1 MKARILAGLA
11 CAVLIFSGCA
21 EAKEEQKSSSSA
33 QTQKT
38 EQIKTNSDKKE
49 KVKLKDGKDAKD
61 LNILRAANDVIDE
74 DDIKLADIN
83 WTKPAAGESKR
94 YDRSFENA
102 PPLIPHDLEGLIP
115 ITADNNMCV
124 SCHMPEVAKDV
135 GATPIP
141 KSHLYSIRNKKDL
154 EGKLSDDRFNCTTC
168 HVPQAN
174 VEAKFKNNF
183 KPEYRDANSTSRSNL
198 LDVLNEIRVC
208 DAS

>member
-11 CAVLIFSGCA
+11 CAILVFSGYV
-21 EAKEEQKSSSSA
+21 EAKEEQKSSSSV
-33 QTQKT
+33 QTQKV
-38 EQIKTNSDKKE
+38 EQKNKSKSSDSKE
-49 KVKLKDGKDAKD
+49 AKD
-61 LNILRAANDVIDE
+61 LNILRSANDVMDE
-74 DDIKLADIN
+74 EEVKLVDIN
-83 WTKPAAGESKR
+83 WTKPAAGEAQR
-94 YDRSFENA
+94 YERSFENA
-102 PPLIPHDLEGLIP
+102 PPMIPHDLEGLIP

-154 EGKLSDDRFNCTTC
+154 EGKLSDDRFNCTVC

-183 KPEYRDANSTSRSNL
+183 KPEYRDANSSQHSNL
-198 LDVLNEIRVC
+198 LDVLNEGVR
-208 DAS
+208 

>member
-11 CAVLIFSGCA
+11 CAVLVFSGYA
-21 EAKEEQKSSSSA
+21 EAKEEQKSSSSV
-33 QTQKT
+33 QTQKV
-38 EQIKTNSDKKE
+38 EQKNKSKLADSKE
-49 KVKLKDGKDAKD
+49 AKD
-61 LNILRAANDVIDE
+61 LNILRSASDVMDE
-74 DDIKLADIN
+74 EEVKLADIN
-83 WTKPAAGESKR
+83 WTKPAAGEAQR

-102 PPLIPHDLEGLIP
+102 PPMIPHDLEGLIP

-124 SCHMPEVAKDV
+124 TCHMPEVAKDV

-183 KPEYRDANSTSRSNL
+183 KPEYRDANSSQHSNL
-198 LDVLNEIRVC
+198 LDVLNEGVR
-208 DAS
+208 

>member
-1 MKARILAGLA
+1 MKARILAGLV
-11 CAVLIFSGCA
+11 CAILIFSGCA

-198 LDVLNEIRVC
+198 LDVLNEGVR
-208 DAS
+208 

>member
-1 MKARILAGLA
+1 MKARILVGLA
-11 CAVLIFSGCA
+11 CAVLVFSGYA
-21 EAKEEQKSSSSA
+21 EAKEEQKSSSSV
-33 QTQKT
+33 QTQKV
-38 EQIKTNSDKKE
+38 EQKNKS
-49 KVKLKDGKDAKD
+49 KLSDGKDAKD
-61 LNILRAANDVIDE
+61 LDILRSANDVMDE
-74 DDIKLADIN
+74 EEVKLVDIN
-83 WTKPAAGESKR
+83 WTKPAAGEAQR

-124 SCHMPEVAKDV
+124 SCHMPEVAKEV
-135 GATPIP
+135 GATAIP

-183 KPEYRDANSTSRSNL
+183 KPEYRNANSSQHSNL
-198 LDVLNEIRVC
+198 LDVLNEGVR
-208 DAS
+208 

>member
-11 CAVLIFSGCA
+11 CAVLVFSGYV
-21 EAKEEQKSSSSA
+21 EAKEEQKSSSSV
-33 QTQKT
+33 QTQKV
-38 EQIKTNSDKKE
+38 EQKNKSKSSDSKE
-49 KVKLKDGKDAKD
+49 AKD
-61 LNILRAANDVIDE
+61 LNILRSANDVMDE
-74 DDIKLADIN
+74 EEVKLADIN
-83 WTKPAAGESKR
+83 WTKPAAGEAQR

-198 LDVLNEIRVC
+198 LDVLNEGVR
-208 DAS
+208 

>member
-11 CAVLIFSGCA
+11 CAVLVFSGCA

-141 KSHLYSIRNKKDL
+141 KSHLYSIRSKKDL

-198 LDVLNEIRVC
+198 LDVLNEGVR
-208 DAS
+208 

>member
-11 CAVLIFSGCA
+11 CAVLVFSGYV
-21 EAKEEQKSSSSA
+21 EAKEEQKSSSSV
-33 QTQKT
+33 QTQKV
-38 EQIKTNSDKKE
+38 EQKNKSKSSDSKE
-49 KVKLKDGKDAKD
+49 AKD
-61 LNILRAANDVIDE
+61 LNILRSANDVMDE
-74 DDIKLADIN
+74 EEVKLADIN
-83 WTKPAAGESKR
+83 WTKPAAGEAQR
-94 YDRSFENA
+94 YERSFENA

-183 KPEYRDANSTSRSNL
+183 KPEYRDANSSQHSNL
-198 LDVLNEIRVC
+198 LDVLNEGVR
-208 DAS
+208 

>member
-1 MKARILAGLA
+1 MKARILVGLA
-11 CAVLIFSGCA
+11 CAVLVFSGYA
-21 EAKEEQKSSSSA
+21 EAKEEQKSSSSV
-33 QTQKT
+33 QTQKV
-38 EQIKTNSDKKE
+38 EQKNKS
-49 KVKLKDGKDAKD
+49 KLSDGKDAKD
-61 LNILRAANDVIDE
+61 LDILRSANDVMDE
-74 DDIKLADIN
+74 EEVKLVDIN
-83 WTKPAAGESKR
+83 WTKPAAGEAQR

-183 KPEYRDANSTSRSNL
+183 KPEYRDANSSQHSNL
-198 LDVLNEIRVC
+198 LDVLNEGVR
-208 DAS
+208 

>member
-11 CAVLIFSGCA
+11 CAVLIFSGCV

-102 PPLIPHDLEGLIP
+102 PPLIICALAAICL
-115 ITADNNMCV
+115 
-124 SCHMPEVAKDV
+124 
-135 GATPIP
+135 
-141 KSHLYSIRNKKDL
+141 KSQK
-154 EGKLSDDRFNCTTC
+154 
-168 HVPQAN
+168 
-174 VEAKFKNNF
+174 
-183 KPEYRDANSTSRSNL
+183 TSARPRS
-198 LDVLNEIRVC
+198 LNRTFI
-208 DAS
+208 A

>member
-1 MKARILAGLA
+1 MAGLA

-61 LNILRAANDVIDE
+61 LNILRAASDVIDE

-198 LDVLNEIRVC
+198 LDVLNEGVR
-208 DAS
+208 

>member
-1 MKARILAGLA
+1 MKARILVGLA

-124 SCHMPEVAKDV
+124 SCHMPEVAKNV

-198 LDVLNEIRVC
+198 LDVLNEGVR
-208 DAS
+208 

>member
-11 CAVLIFSGCA
+11 CAVLVFSGYV
-21 EAKEEQKSSSSA
+21 EAKEEQKSSSSV
-33 QTQKT
+33 QTQKV
-38 EQIKTNSDKKE
+38 EQKNKSKSSDSKE
-49 KVKLKDGKDAKD
+49 AKD
-61 LNILRAANDVIDE
+61 LNILRSANDVMDE
-74 DDIKLADIN
+74 EEVKLADIN
-83 WTKPAAGESKR
+83 WTKPAAGEAQR

-141 KSHLYSIRNKKDL
+141 KSHLYSIRSKKDL

-183 KPEYRDANSTSRSNL
+183 KPEYRDANSSQHSNL
-198 LDVLNEIRVC
+198 LDVLNEGVR
-208 DAS
+208 

>member
-61 LNILRAANDVIDE
+61 LNILRAASDVIDE

-183 KPEYRDANSTSRSNL
+183 KPEYRDANSSQHSNL
-198 LDVLNEIRVC
+198 LDVLNEGVR
-208 DAS
+208 

>member
-49 KVKLKDGKDAKD
+49 KVKLKDGKGAKD
-61 LNILRAANDVIDE
+61 LNILRATNDVIDE

-198 LDVLNEIRVC
+198 LDVLNEGVR
-208 DAS
+208 

>member
-11 CAVLIFSGCA
+11 CAVLVFSGYV
-21 EAKEEQKSSSSA
+21 EAKEEQKSSSSV
-33 QTQKT
+33 QTQKV
-38 EQIKTNSDKKE
+38 EQKNKSKSSDSKE
-49 KVKLKDGKDAKD
+49 AKD
-61 LNILRAANDVIDE
+61 LNILRSANDVMDE
-74 DDIKLADIN
+74 EEVKLADIN
-83 WTKPAAGESKR
+83 WTKPAAGEAQR
-94 YDRSFENA
+94 YERSFENA
-102 PPLIPHDLEGLIP
+102 PPMIPHDLEGLIP

-124 SCHMPEVAKDV
+124 TCHMPEVAKDV

-183 KPEYRDANSTSRSNL
+183 KPEYRDANSSQHSNL
-198 LDVLNEIRVC
+198 LDVLNEGVR
-208 DAS
+208 

>member
-11 CAVLIFSGCA
+11 CAVLVFLGYA
-21 EAKEEQKSSSSA
+21 EAKEEQKISSSV
-33 QTQKT
+33 QTQKA
-38 EQIKTNSDKKE
+38 EQKNKSKLADSKE
-49 KVKLKDGKDAKD
+49 AKD
-61 LNILRAANDVIDE
+61 LNILRSANDVMDE
-74 DDIKLADIN
+74 EEVKLVDIN
-83 WTKPAAGESKR
+83 WTKPAAGEAQR
-94 YDRSFENA
+94 YERSFENA
-102 PPLIPHDLEGLIP
+102 PPMIPHDLEGLIP

-154 EGKLSDDRFNCTTC
+154 DGKLSDDRFNCTTC

-183 KPEYRDANSTSRSNL
+183 KPEYRDANSSQHSNL
-198 LDVLNEIRVC
+198 LDVLNEGVR
-208 DAS
+208 

>member
-11 CAVLIFSGCA
+11 CAVLVFSGYV
-21 EAKEEQKSSSSA
+21 EAKEEQKSSSSV
-33 QTQKT
+33 QTQKV
-38 EQIKTNSDKKE
+38 EQKNKSKSSDSKE
-49 KVKLKDGKDAKD
+49 AKD
-61 LNILRAANDVIDE
+61 LNILRSANDVMDE
-74 DDIKLADIN
+74 EEVKLADIN

-102 PPLIPHDLEGLIP
+102 PPMIPHDLEGLIP

-124 SCHMPEVAKDV
+124 TCHMPEVAKDV

-183 KPEYRDANSTSRSNL
+183 KPEYRDANSSQHSNL
-198 LDVLNEIRVC
+198 LDVLNEGVR
-208 DAS
+208 

>member
-11 CAVLIFSGCA
+11 CAVLVFSGYV
-21 EAKEEQKSSSSA
+21 EAKEEQKSYSSV
-33 QTQKT
+33 QTQKV
-38 EQIKTNSDKKE
+38 EQKNKSKLADSKE
-49 KVKLKDGKDAKD
+49 AKD
-61 LNILRAANDVIDE
+61 LNILRSASDVMDE
-74 DDIKLADIN
+74 EEVKLVDIN
-83 WTKPAAGESKR
+83 WTKPAAGEAQR
-94 YDRSFENA
+94 YERSFENA
-102 PPLIPHDLEGLIP
+102 PPMIPHDLEGLIP

-124 SCHMPEVAKDV
+124 TCHMPEVAKDV

-183 KPEYRDANSTSRSNL
+183 KPEYRDANSSQHSNL
-198 LDVLNEIRVC
+198 LDVLNEGVR
-208 DAS
+208 

>member
-11 CAVLIFSGCA
+11 YAVLVFSGYV
-21 EAKEEQKSSSSA
+21 EAKEEQKSSSSV
-33 QTQKT
+33 QTQKV
-38 EQIKTNSDKKE
+38 EQKNKSKLADSKE
-49 KVKLKDGKDAKD
+49 AKD
-61 LNILRAANDVIDE
+61 LNILRSASDVMDE
-74 DDIKLADIN
+74 EEVKLVDIN
-83 WTKPAAGESKR
+83 WTKPAAGEAQK
-94 YDRSFENA
+94 YERSFENA
-102 PPLIPHDLEGLIP
+102 PPMIPHDLEGLIP

-198 LDVLNEIRVC
+198 LDVLNEGVR
-208 DAS
+208 

>member
-1 MKARILAGLA
+1 MKAKILAGLA

-61 LNILRAANDVIDE
+61 LNILRAASDVIDE

-115 ITADNNMCV
+115 ITAANNMCV

-183 KPEYRDANSTSRSNL
+183 KPEYREANSTSRSNL
-198 LDVLNEIRVC
+198 LDVLNEGVR
-208 DAS
+208 

>member
-1 MKARILAGLA
+1 MKAYKLILGAVCA
-11 CAVLIFSGCA
+11 AVLFIGCNNPSVGG
-21 EAKEEQKSSSSA
+21 K
-33 QTQKT
+33 
-38 EQIKTNSDKKE
+38 NSDD
-49 KVKLKDGKDAKD
+49 V
-61 LNILRAANDVIDE
+61 NTLRGSEVADE
-74 DDIKLADIN
+74 NVTLADIN
-83 WTKPAAGESKR
+83 WTSPMPGESTR

-198 LDVLNEIRVC
+198 LDVLNEGVR
-208 DAS
+208 

>member
-141 KSHLYSIRNKKDL
+141 KAHLYSIRNKKDL

-198 LDVLNEIRVC
+198 LDVLNEGVR
-208 DAS
+208 

>member
-11 CAVLIFSGCA
+11 CAVLVFSGYV
-21 EAKEEQKSSSSA
+21 EAKEEQKSSSSV
-33 QTQKT
+33 QTQKV
-38 EQIKTNSDKKE
+38 EQKNKSKLADSKE
-49 KVKLKDGKDAKD
+49 AKD
-61 LNILRAANDVIDE
+61 LNILRSASDVMDE
-74 DDIKLADIN
+74 EEVKLVDIN
-83 WTKPAAGESKR
+83 WTKPAAGEAQK
-94 YDRSFENA
+94 YERSFENA
-102 PPLIPHDLEGLIP
+102 PPMIPHDLEGLIP

-198 LDVLNEIRVC
+198 LDVLNEGVR
-208 DAS
+208 